1 MPRRASRGWDGYTRR
16 TKWGPRD
23 THRAFQLAGGTR
35 TLILH
40 GSNDP
45 LLSVVRADIG
55 GVKVFPGRGR
65 GRSFVKRLSN
75 DYIHVCVAHEREK
88 GKEGAVGDGRALP
101 SMPVCMVRTRRM
113 SMSVPAYYFECTTS
127 LCPLCR
133 VRQAAKS
140 SGRRRRNSPRRGPF
154 TYYVRKTSWDFV
166 RPF

>member
-1 MPRRASRGWDGYTRR
+1 MGATEHPPRRR
-16 TKWGPRD
+16 
-23 THRAFQLAGGTR
+23 GTR

-45 LLSVVRADIG
+45 LLSVVPISAEESRS
-55 GVKVFPGRGR
+55 FPGAVG
-65 GRSFVKRLSN
+65 RLSN
-75 DYIHVCVAHEREK
+75 VYLMIIFMSVSRMKEK
-88 GKEGAVGDGRALP
+88 RKEGAVGDGRGRAL
-101 SMPVCMVRTRRM
+101 PVCMVRTRRVM

-154 TYYVRKTSWDFV
+154 TYYVRKTSWDLV
-166 RPF
+166 HPC

>member
-1 MPRRASRGWDGYTRR
+1 MGATGHPQRRR
-16 TKWGPRD
+16 
-23 THRAFQLAGGTR
+23 GTR

-55 GVKVFPGRGR
+55 GVKVFPGRGRGR

-101 SMPVCMVRTRRM
+101 SILDARLYGAHAPHVH
-113 SMSVPAYYFECTTS
+113 
-127 LCPLCR
+127 
-133 VRQAAKS
+133 
-140 SGRRRRNSPRRGPF
+140 
-154 TYYVRKTSWDFV
+154 V
-166 RPF
+166 RPRILL